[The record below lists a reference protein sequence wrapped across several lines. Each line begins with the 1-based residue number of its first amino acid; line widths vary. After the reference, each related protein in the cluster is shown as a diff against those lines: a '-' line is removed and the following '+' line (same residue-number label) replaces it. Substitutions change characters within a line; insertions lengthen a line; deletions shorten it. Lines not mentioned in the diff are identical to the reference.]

1 MAAKSAPPKPWIR
14 GNVGC
19 LVLILFLLILVF
31 ACGVTFD
38 LISWPVLDNTSSTQ
52 VQPLTM
58 PDCGAKRVWAHF
70 DNHGNIIA
78 YTCGE

>member
-1 MAAKSAPPKPWIR
+1 MAAKSATQKTWLR

-19 LVLILFLLILVF
+19 IALIVFVVVMVF
-31 ACGVTFD
+31 ACGFMFD
-38 LISWPVLDNTSSTQ
+38 LFTWPVLDNSSSTQ
-52 VQPLTM
+52 VRQVTM